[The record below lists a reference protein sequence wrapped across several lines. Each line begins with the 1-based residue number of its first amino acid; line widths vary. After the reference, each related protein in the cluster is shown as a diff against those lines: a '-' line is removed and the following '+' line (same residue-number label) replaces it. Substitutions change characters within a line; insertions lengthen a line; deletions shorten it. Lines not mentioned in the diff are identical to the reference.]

1 MGKKIIGYTA
11 GVYDLFHIG
20 HLNLLRNAKNM
31 CDYLIVGVSTDK
43 LAEYKHKKPFIPET
57 ERLEIVKSIKYV
69 DMAVYQDSLDKM
81 KAFNEY
87 HFDILFVGSDWQGHP
102 SWIKYEQELAKY
114 GAKVVYLPYTQHTSS
129 TILQNTLRKFNEQN
143 DKTGD

>member
-20 HLNLLRNAKNM
+20 HLNLLRNAKSM

-43 LAEYKHKKPFIPET
+43 LAEYKNKKPFIPEN
-57 ERLEIVKSIKYV
+57 ERLEIIKSIKYV
-69 DMAVYQDSLDKM
+69 DKAVYQESLDKID
-81 KAFNEY
+81 AFNKY

-102 SWIKYEQELAKY
+102 NWIKYEQELAKH
-114 GAKVVYLPYTQHTSS
+114 GVKVIFLPYTQHTSS
-129 TILQNTLRKFNEQN
+129 TILQNTLKKFNE
-143 DKTGD
+143 